1 MKFEIDSNALIDK
14 IVSGVTEQIN
24 MLVKH
29 GSKANVKDDELMN
42 VEEIAEYLKVTKSW
56 IYQKVHSRQIP
67 FRKAGKFPRFKKNH
81 IDLWM
86 LNPYHPD
93 LNHYNLNHNGRR

>member
-42 VEEIAEYLKVTKSW
+42 VEEIAGYLKAKKSS
-56 IYQKVHSRQIP
+56 IYDRVHNRSIP
-67 FRKAGKFPRFKKNH
+67 FLKNGKFLRFKKKH
-81 IDLWM
+81 IDIWL